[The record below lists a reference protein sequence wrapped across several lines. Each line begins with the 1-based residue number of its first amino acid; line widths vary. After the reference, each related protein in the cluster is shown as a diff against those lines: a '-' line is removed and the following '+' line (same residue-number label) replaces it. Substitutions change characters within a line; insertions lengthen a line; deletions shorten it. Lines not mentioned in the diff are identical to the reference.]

1 MFMLEKLSIIGL
13 KILKIITAIIV
24 VVVVGVSLYNILDMW
39 SIQHDAFV
47 SRDLL
52 QYRPNVENG
61 EPVTFEE
68 IRRENK
74 DVGGWL
80 TLYNTPVDYPTVKG
94 KDDMEYVNKNALGR
108 TTPTGSIYLSYK
120 NKKDFSDNYNV
131 MYGHN
136 VSNGSMFGCILKYF
150 EKGYFDKHQTGI
162 LITPNQVYDVKVISI
177 LDTDAYDK
185 MVYTVGGDR
194 DLDSILDYF
203 RENGEHFREP
213 KGVKKLL
220 VLSTCYSE
228 GTNGRAVLLV
238 ELSEHE
244 GEYHV
249 YDDPGTPLAGWT
261 HDADYWAFLNL
272 LCMLATIYLVLPIH
286 ILSSKFRRFKNNIGE
301 TDVNDSEGSDN
312 EDINKNETNI
322 NTDNVG
328 TTFQDAN
335 EDEDDD
341 VEKEDWYKS
350 RKTKMI
356 IGIIIELILGIVS
369 VIAFI
374 LTENI
379 FKPIQMIDEWTPLM
393 LIILIA
399 TYLIDRFLMRR
410 PKNKDNNDEDNP
422 EDENRLDEESDG
434 ISTVSN

>member
-13 KILKIITAIIV
+13 KILKVITAIIV

-228 GTNGRAVLLV
+228 GTNGRAVTQAL
-238 ELSEHE
+238 
-244 GEYHV
+244 
-249 YDDPGTPLAGWT
+249 
-261 HDADYWAFLNL
+261 
-272 LCMLATIYLVLPIH
+272 
-286 ILSSKFRRFKNNIGE
+286 R
-301 TDVNDSEGSDN
+301 
-312 EDINKNETNI
+312 
-322 NTDNVG
+322 
-328 TTFQDAN
+328 
-335 EDEDDD
+335 
-341 VEKEDWYKS
+341 
-350 RKTKMI
+350 
-356 IGIIIELILGIVS
+356 
-369 VIAFI
+369 
-374 LTENI
+374 
-379 FKPIQMIDEWTPLM
+379 
-393 LIILIA
+393 
-399 TYLIDRFLMRR
+399 
-410 PKNKDNNDEDNP
+410 
-422 EDENRLDEESDG
+422 
-434 ISTVSN
+434 